1 MSLRT
6 VEQPTCISLF
16 INEEYLLIKDLNGK
30 NYICPLDDPDK
41 IGKKILSIAKD
52 LDLPISDVKKIE
64 VSDEDSSQGGVDMQ
78 DFILQNAMGFAS
90 EFLKRR

>member
-16 INEEYLLIKDLNGK
+16 INEDYLLIKDLNGK
-30 NYICPLDDPDK
+30 NYICPLDNPEK
-41 IGKKILSIAKD
+41 IGNKILNIAKD
-52 LDLPISDVKKIE
+52 LELPVSDVKKIE
-64 VSDEDSSQGGVDMQ
+64 VSDEDSEGETDMQ
-78 DFILQNAMGFAS
+78 DFILKNAMGFAS